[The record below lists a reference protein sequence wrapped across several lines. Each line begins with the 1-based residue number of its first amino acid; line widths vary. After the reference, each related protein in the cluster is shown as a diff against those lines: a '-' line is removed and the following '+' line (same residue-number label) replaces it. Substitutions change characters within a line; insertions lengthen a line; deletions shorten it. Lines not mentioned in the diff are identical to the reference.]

1 MTDLTAPGPLAHGAA
16 PTVRP
21 VTLAYRRYAIGLL
34 FLVYVFNFIDRQIV
48 TILAEPIK
56 QDLGIA
62 DWQLGL
68 MTGTAFAIFY
78 CTLGIPIARLA
89 ERRNRPWIIGL
100 SLTAWSGFTALCGV
114 VQNFWQLVAARI
126 GVGVGEAG
134 CTPPAHSLIA
144 DYTPKEQ
151 RASALAIYSMGNPV
165 GALIGVVT
173 GGLIADAFG
182 WRTAFLF
189 VGVPGVLLAI
199 IAVSTLVEPRLKR
212 AALTARAAAQP
223 PQSSLMDVLRLL
235 RQKRTFWLMALGV
248 SIVAFV
254 GYGHAPFGA
263 SFFLR
268 VHGTEI
274 EKAGGPLRAG
284 RHRFRRAVAW
294 AHPRRGGRARG
305 VSRRNHRHRY
315 GARDLRDLHGIPAVA
330 ILLSI
335 PLYTTAMLMP
345 TFLPILP
352 ILAVNSVLVSL
363 WQGPVYAT
371 VQNIAPVHMRATA
384 ASIFLFI
391 ANLIGL
397 GLGRWRWAPPATFWP
412 VHSASARPKA
422 CAGHSSARSFSRSRP
437 SPASGSR
444 AAPSV
449 KRWRNEAAARGRA
462 QAALTPPSTTNS
474 APVQ

>member
-1 MTDLTAPGPLAHGAA
+1 MADTAA
-16 PTVRP
+16 PATPTIDGIRPGVRE
-21 VTLAYRRYAIGLL
+21 VTPGYRRYAVGLL
-34 FLVYVFNFIDRQIV
+34 FFVYVFNFIDRQIV

-56 QDLGIA
+56 QDLQIA

-100 SLTAWSGFTALCGV
+100 SLAAWSGFTALCGLA
-114 VQNFWQLVAARI
+114 QNFWQLVLARI

-151 RASALAIYSMGNPV
+151 RASAMAVYSMGNPV

-173 GGLIADAFG
+173 GGLIADAYG
-182 WRTAFLF
+182 WRTAFLL
-189 VGVPGVLLAI
+189 VGLPGIALAI
-199 IAVSTLVEPRLKR
+199 VVVLTLIEPRLKR
-212 AALTARAAAQP
+212 AAATARDAAQAS
-223 PQSSLMDVLRLL
+223 QSTFGDVMRVLWK
-235 RQKRTFWLMALGV
+235 KRTFWYMAFGV

-268 VHGTEI
+268 VHGAEI
-274 EKAGGPLRAG
+274 EQLAAQFGLGPIGFVGLSLG
-284 RHRFRRAVAW
+284 LIL
-294 AHPRRGGRARG
+294 G
-305 VSRRNHRHRY
+305 VSAGVGVFLGGIIADRY
-315 GARDLRDLHGIPAVA
+315 GARDLRAYM
-330 ILLSI
+330 SI
-335 PLYTTAMLMP
+335 PGLAVLASVPIYTVALLMP

-352 ILAVNSVLVSL
+352 ILAVNSILVSL

-397 GLGRWRWAPPATFWP
+397 GLGPLAVGLASDILAGPFGLGSAEGVRWALIGSQFLAIPAFVCFWL
-412 VHSASARPKA
+412 AR
-422 CAGHSSARSFSRSRP
+422 RTIR
-437 SPASGSR
+437 
-444 AAPSV
+444 
-449 KRWRNEAAARGRA
+449 EEMEE
-462 QAALTPPSTTNS
+462 
-474 APVQ
+474 

>member
-1 MTDLTAPGPLAHGAA
+1 MADTTAPATAGVAA
-16 PTVRP
+16 LPSNVRQ
-21 VTLAYRRYAIGLL
+21 VTPEYRRYAVGLL
-34 FLVYVFNFIDRQIV
+34 FFVYVFNFIDRQIV

-56 QDLGIA
+56 QDLLIA

-100 SLTAWSGFTALCGV
+100 SLAAWSGFTALCGLA
-114 VQNFWQLVAARI
+114 QNFWQLVLARI

-144 DYTPKEQ
+144 DYTPKEK
-151 RASALAIYSMGNPV
+151 RASAMAFYSMGNPV
-165 GALIGVVT
+165 GALIGVVA

-182 WRTAFLF
+182 WRMAFLL
-189 VGVPGVLLAI
+189 VGLPGLALAI
-199 IAVSTLVEPRLKR
+199 IVIATLVEPRVRR
-212 AALTARAAAQP
+212 AATMALDAARHAAQP
-223 PQSSLMDVLRLL
+223 PQSSFADVMRLL
-235 RQKRTFWLMALGV
+235 AKKRTFWYMAVAV

-268 VHGTEI
+268 VHGDEI
-274 EKAGGPLRAG
+274 AQFAAQFGLGPIGFVGLALGLILGVAAGAG
-284 RHRFRRAVAW
+284 VFLGGIIADRF
-294 AHPRRGGRARG
+294 
-305 VSRRNHRHRY
+305 
-315 GARDLRDLHGIPAVA
+315 GARDLRAYMVIPGVAV
-330 ILLSI
+330 LLSV
-335 PLYTTAMLMP
+335 PVYTIALLMP

-352 ILAVNSVLVSL
+352 LLAVNAVLVSL

-371 VQNIAPVHMRATA
+371 VQNVAPVHMRATA

-397 GLGRWRWAPPATFWP
+397 GLGPLAVGFASDILAGPFGLGSAEGVRWALIGSQFLAIPAFVCFWL
-412 VHSASARPKA
+412 
-422 CAGHSSARSFSRSRP
+422 
-437 SPASGSR
+437 
-444 AAPSV
+444 
-449 KRWRNEAAARGRA
+449 AARTIREEMEE
-462 QAALTPPSTTNS
+462 
-474 APVQ
+474 

>member
-1 MTDLTAPGPLAHGAA
+1 MTDTPAPSSSSAESTR
-16 PTVRP
+16 PTVRE
-21 VTLAYRRYAIGLL
+21 VTVGYRRYAIGLL

-56 QDLGIA
+56 RELQIA

-100 SLTAWSGFTALCGV
+100 SLAAWSGFTALCGLA
-114 VQNFWQLVAARI
+114 QNFWQLVLARI

-144 DYTPKEQ
+144 DYTPREQ
-151 RASALAIYSMGNPV
+151 RASAMAIYSMGNPV

-173 GGLIADAFG
+173 GGLVADAFG
-182 WRTAFLF
+182 WRTAFVL
-189 VGVPGVLLAI
+189 VGLPGILLAI
-199 IAVSTLVEPRLKR
+199 VAVLTLVEPRLKR
-212 AALTARAAAQP
+212 AAATARDTAQA
-223 PQSSLMDVLRLL
+223 PQASFADVMRVLWR
-235 RQKRTFWLMALGV
+235 KRTFWYMAFAV

-268 VHGTEI
+268 VHGAEI
-274 EKAGGPLRAG
+274 EQLAAQFGLGPIGFVGLSLGLILGVAAGVGV
-284 RHRFRRAVAW
+284 FV
-294 AHPRRGGRARG
+294 GGIIAD
-305 VSRRNHRHRY
+305 RY
-315 GARDLRDLHGIPAVA
+315 GARDLRAYM
-330 ILLSI
+330 SI
-335 PLYTTAMLMP
+335 PGLAVLASVPIYTGALLMP

-352 ILAVNSVLVSL
+352 ILALNSILVSL

-397 GLGRWRWAPPATFWP
+397 GLGPLAVGAVSDLLAGPFGLGSAEGVRWALIGSQFLAIPAFVCFWL
-412 VHSASARPKA
+412 AR
-422 CAGHSSARSFSRSRP
+422 RTIR
-437 SPASGSR
+437 
-444 AAPSV
+444 
-449 KRWRNEAAARGRA
+449 EEMEE
-462 QAALTPPSTTNS
+462 
-474 APVQ
+474 

>member
-1 MTDLTAPGPLAHGAA
+1 MTDTAAQGHSGIDGSKASI
-16 PTVRP
+16 RE
-21 VTLAYRRYAIGLL
+21 VTDGYRRYAVGLL
-34 FLVYVFNFIDRQIV
+34 FFVYVFNFIDRQIV

-56 QDLGIA
+56 QDLQIA

-100 SLTAWSGFTALCGV
+100 SLAAWSGFTALCGLA
-114 VQNFWQLVAARI
+114 QNFWQLVLARI

-144 DYTPKEQ
+144 DYTPREQ
-151 RASALAIYSMGNPV
+151 RASAMAFYSMGNPV

-182 WRTAFLF
+182 WRVAFLL
-189 VGVPGVLLAI
+189 VGLPGIALAVVVVL
-199 IAVSTLVEPRLKR
+199 TLVEPRLKR
-212 AALTARAAAQP
+212 AVAVAREAAQA
-223 PQSSLMDVLRLL
+223 PQTSFADVMRVLRG
-235 RQKRTFWLMALGV
+235 KRTFWYMAFGV
-248 SIVAFV
+248 SIVAFI

-268 VHGTEI
+268 VHGEEI
-274 EKAGGPLRAG
+274 GALAAQFGLGPIGFVGLSLG
-284 RHRFRRAVAW
+284 LIL
-294 AHPRRGGRARG
+294 G
-305 VSRRNHRHRY
+305 VSAGLGVFLGGIIADRY
-315 GARDLRDLHGIPAVA
+315 GARDLRAYMGIPGIAVLA
-330 ILLSI
+330 SVPI
-335 PLYTTAMLMP
+335 YTIALLMP

-352 ILAVNSVLVSL
+352 ILALNSILVSL

-384 ASIFLFI
+384 ASVFLFI

-397 GLGRWRWAPPATFWP
+397 GLGPLAVGAVSDILAGPFGMGSAEGVRWALIGSQFLAIPAFVCFWL
-412 VHSASARPKA
+412 AR
-422 CAGHSSARSFSRSRP
+422 RTIR
-437 SPASGSR
+437 
-444 AAPSV
+444 
-449 KRWRNEAAARGRA
+449 EEMEE
-462 QAALTPPSTTNS
+462 
-474 APVQ
+474 

>member
-1 MTDLTAPGPLAHGAA
+1 MTDTPATSSASAESAL
-16 PTVRP
+16 PTVRE
-21 VTLAYRRYAIGLL
+21 VTVSYRRYAIGLL

-56 QDLGIA
+56 RELQIA

-100 SLTAWSGFTALCGV
+100 SLAAWSGFTALCGLA
-114 VQNFWQLVAARI
+114 QNFWQLVLARI

-144 DYTPKEQ
+144 DYTRREQ
-151 RASALAIYSMGNPV
+151 RASAMAIYSMGNPV

-173 GGLIADAFG
+173 GGLVADAFG
-182 WRTAFLF
+182 WRTAFVL
-189 VGVPGVLLAI
+189 VGLPGILLAI
-199 IAVSTLVEPRLKR
+199 VAVLTLVEPRLKR
-212 AALTARAAAQP
+212 AAATARDAAQA
-223 PQSSLMDVLRLL
+223 PQASFADVMRVLWR
-235 RQKRTFWLMALGV
+235 KRTFWYMAFAV

-268 VHGTEI
+268 VHGAEI
-274 EKAGGPLRAG
+274 EQLAAQFGLGPIGFVGLSLGLILGVAAGVGV
-284 RHRFRRAVAW
+284 FI
-294 AHPRRGGRARG
+294 GGIIAD
-305 VSRRNHRHRY
+305 RY
-315 GARDLRDLHGIPAVA
+315 GARDLRAYM
-330 ILLSI
+330 SI
-335 PLYTTAMLMP
+335 PGLAVLASVPIYTGALLMP

-352 ILAVNSVLVSL
+352 ILALNSILVSL

-397 GLGRWRWAPPATFWP
+397 GLGPLAVGAVSDVLAGPFGLGSAEGVRWALIGSQFLAIPAFVCFWL
-412 VHSASARPKA
+412 AR
-422 CAGHSSARSFSRSRP
+422 RTIR
-437 SPASGSR
+437 
-444 AAPSV
+444 
-449 KRWRNEAAARGRA
+449 EEMEE
-462 QAALTPPSTTNS
+462 
-474 APVQ
+474 

>member
-1 MTDLTAPGPLAHGAA
+1 MSEPAATTAARGIATPGIS
-16 PTVRP
+16 P
-21 VTLAYRRYAIGLL
+21 VSAGYRRYAIGLL

-100 SLTAWSGFTALCGV
+100 SLAAWSGFTALCGLA
-114 VQNFWQLVAARI
+114 QNFWQLVLARI

-151 RASALAIYSMGNPV
+151 RASAMAFYSMGNPV

-182 WRTAFLF
+182 WRVAFLI
-189 VGVPGVLLAI
+189 VGLPGILLAMVVV
-199 IAVSTLVEPRLKR
+199 ATLVEPRLRKAAAAVR
-212 AALTARAAAQP
+212 AATEAGAAQRDAT
-223 PQSSLMDVLRLL
+223 SFGDVMRVLRG
-235 RQKRTFWLMALGV
+235 KRTFWYMAFAV
-248 SIVAFV
+248 SIVAFI

-268 VHGTEI
+268 VHGEEI
-274 EKAGGPLRAG
+274 GVLAARFGLGPIGFVGLSLGLILGIAAGAG
-284 RHRFRRAVAW
+284 VFLGGIIADRF
-294 AHPRRGGRARG
+294 
-305 VSRRNHRHRY
+305 
-315 GARDLRDLHGIPAVA
+315 GARDLRFYMTIPGIAVL
-330 ILLSI
+330 ISVPIYSI
-335 PLYTTAMLMP
+335 ALLMP
-345 TFLPILP
+345 SFLPILP
-352 ILAVNSVLVSL
+352 LLAVNSILVSL

-371 VQNIAPVHMRATA
+371 VQNVAPTHMRATA

-397 GLGRWRWAPPATFWP
+397 GLGPLAVGLASDILAGPFGLGSAEGVRWALIGSQFLAIPAFVCFWL
-412 VHSASARPKA
+412 AR
-422 CAGHSSARSFSRSRP
+422 RTIR
-437 SPASGSR
+437 
-444 AAPSV
+444 
-449 KRWRNEAAARGRA
+449 EEMEE
-462 QAALTPPSTTNS
+462 
-474 APVQ
+474 

>member
-1 MTDLTAPGPLAHGAA
+1 MSELGISAA
-16 PTVRP
+16 ANVRQVSVP
-21 VTLAYRRYAIGLL
+21 YRRYAIGLL
-34 FLVYVFNFIDRQIV
+34 FFVYVFNFIDRQIV

-100 SLTAWSGFTALCGV
+100 SLAAWSGFTALCGIA
-114 VQNFWQLVAARI
+114 QNFWQLVLARI

-144 DYTPKEQ
+144 DYTPKAQ
-151 RASALAIYSMGNPV
+151 RASALAFYSMGNPV
-165 GALIGVVT
+165 GALIGVVV
-173 GGLIADAFG
+173 GGLVADAFG
-182 WRTAFLF
+182 WRTAFLL
-189 VGVPGVLLAI
+189 VGLPGVALAI
-199 IAVSTLVEPRLKR
+199 IVILTLVEPRLKR
-212 AALTARAAAQP
+212 AAAAARDHAAQA
-223 PQSSLMDVLRLL
+223 PQSSFGDVLRLL
-235 RQKRTFWLMALGV
+235 RRKRTFWYMAIGV

-268 VHGTEI
+268 VHGDEI
-274 EKAGGPLRAG
+274 AELAAGFGLGSIGFVGLSLGLILGLAAG
-284 RHRFRRAVAW
+284 LGVFLGGVISDRF
-294 AHPRRGGRARG
+294 
-305 VSRRNHRHRY
+305 
-315 GARDLRDLHGIPAVA
+315 GARDLRAYMGIPGVA
-330 ILLSI
+330 ILASVPI
-335 PLYTTAMLMP
+335 YTTAMLMP

-397 GLGRWRWAPPATFWP
+397 GLGPLAVGAVSDLLAGPFGMGSAEGVRWALIGSQFLAIPAFVCFWL
-412 VHSASARPKA
+412 AR
-422 CAGHSSARSFSRSRP
+422 RTIR
-437 SPASGSR
+437 
-444 AAPSV
+444 
-449 KRWRNEAAARGRA
+449 EEMEE
-462 QAALTPPSTTNS
+462 
-474 APVQ
+474 

>member
-1 MTDLTAPGPLAHGAA
+1 MTDTAA
-16 PTVRP
+16 PAAPANSPANVRQVSP
-21 VTLAYRRYAIGLL
+21 GYRRYAVWLL
-34 FLVYVFNFIDRQIV
+34 FVVYVFNFIDRQIV

-56 QDLGIA
+56 RDLLIA

-100 SLTAWSGFTALCGV
+100 SLAAWSGFTALCGM
-114 VQNFWQLVAARI
+114 VQNFWQLVLARI

-151 RASALAIYSMGNPV
+151 RASAMAVYSMGNPV
-165 GALIGVVT
+165 GGLVGVVT

-182 WRTAFLF
+182 WRAAFLL
-189 VGVPGVLLAI
+189 VGLPGAVLAI
-199 IAVSTLVEPRLKR
+199 IVILSLVEPRIR
-212 AALTARAAAQP
+212 QAAATARAATQSA
-223 PQSSLMDVLRLL
+223 QSSFGDVMRVLR
-235 RQKRTFWLMALGV
+235 RKRTFWLMAFGV

-268 VHGTEI
+268 VHGAEI
-274 EKAGGPLRAG
+274 EQLAAQFGLGPIGFVGLSLGLILGVAAGAG
-284 RHRFRRAVAW
+284 VYLGGIIADRF
-294 AHPRRGGRARG
+294 
-305 VSRRNHRHRY
+305 
-315 GARDLRDLHGIPAVA
+315 GARDIRAYMGIPGLAVLA
-330 ILLSI
+330 SVPI
-335 PLYTTAMLMP
+335 YTVALLMP

-371 VQNIAPVHMRATA
+371 VQNIAPVHMRATT

-391 ANLIGL
+391 ANLVGL
-397 GLGRWRWAPPATFWP
+397 GLGPLAVGAASDILAGPFGLGSAEGVRWALIGSQFLAIPAFICFWL
-412 VHSASARPKA
+412 AR
-422 CAGHSSARSFSRSRP
+422 RTIR
-437 SPASGSR
+437 
-444 AAPSV
+444 
-449 KRWRNEAAARGRA
+449 EEMEE
-462 QAALTPPSTTNS
+462 
-474 APVQ
+474 